1 MLTNY
6 LQRQNFP
13 NFIAKKIRIFKWWPF
28 TRISHKNY
36 ENPQTHMLPCKVSLS
51 HWLWVEWQAGLVPMQ
66 VRWLQM
72 LPLWLE
78 HPHNHG
84 STWASWGT
92 WKASTLSVKYVV
104 SCLSSSPKLSCKTW
118 SMWSVSRR
126 TWSCFSKEICLLS
139 AYRRGNVIISL
150 SAQTE
155 MAEYKKT
162 LVF

>member
-1 MLTNY
+1 MRT
-6 LQRQNFP
+6 P
-13 NFIAKKIRIFKWWPF
+13 KP
-28 TRISHKNY
+28 TCCPVS
-36 ENPQTHMLPCKVSLS
+36 KVSLS
-51 HWLWVEWQAGLVPMQ
+51 HWFWVEWWEGLETVQ
-66 VRWLQM
+66 VRKWLQM
-72 LPLWLE
+72 LPLWPQ
-78 HPHNHG
+78 HPQFHG
-84 STWASWGT
+84 STWASCGT

-162 LVF
+162 LMF